1 MLLILIPWT
10 FTLLF
15 VPVWPRVY
23 LPDPWY
29 LEVGES
35 IAASLNY
42 HTKVD
47 GGFAS
52 VRDVSTMQLE
62 DHQHSFFLS
71 ETWAISIYIFFLKLK
86 QTHSSLDKVFKTF
99 VQMQVSIS
107 SLWWFI
113 LGWPKFCI
121 HDWRPSSPCEKFV
134 AWETSWDVY
143 SEQLDII

>member
-1 MLLILIPWT
+1 
-10 FTLLF
+10 
-15 VPVWPRVY
+15 VPVWPKSIF

-35 IAASLNY
+35 IVASLNH

-71 ETWAISIYIFFLKLK
+71 ETWAIGFIYFLKNK
-86 QTHSSLDKVFKTF
+86 K
-99 VQMQVSIS
+99 
-107 SLWWFI
+107 
-113 LGWPKFCI
+113 
-121 HDWRPSSPCEKFV
+121 
-134 AWETSWDVY
+134 
-143 SEQLDII
+143 